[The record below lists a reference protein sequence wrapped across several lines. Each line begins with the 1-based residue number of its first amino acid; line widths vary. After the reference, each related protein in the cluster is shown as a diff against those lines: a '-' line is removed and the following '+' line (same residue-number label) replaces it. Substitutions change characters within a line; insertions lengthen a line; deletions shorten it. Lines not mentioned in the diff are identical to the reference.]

1 MLCQDAQLLYVKG
14 KCSEP
19 ASEARSHRE
28 VAAVARFLARR
39 RCLRRSAGSLM
50 VVRSTSGL
58 RLPMRGSFFADVG
71 DREPVKS
78 LRAVDKDVQQEMSHR
93 TTVP

>member
-1 MLCQDAQLLYVKG
+1 MLCQDAQLLHVKS
-14 KCSEP
+14 KCSKA
-19 ASEARSHRE
+19 ASGAVAHRE

-78 LRAVDKDVQQEMSHR
+78 LRAVHTDVQ
-93 TTVP
+93 

>member
-1 MLCQDAQLLYVKG
+1 M
-14 KCSEP
+14 
-19 ASEARSHRE
+19 
-28 VAAVARFLARR
+28 ARFLARR

-78 LRAVDKDVQQEMSHR
+78 LHTPDSSVEQDMPER
-93 TTVP
+93 T